1 MLEAIKTLEPAVRHD
16 KHYAQV
22 IEYPYFGAHDR
33 SKWLVEVKKREYKAG
48 TCFDS
53 FKERG
58 CEEDI
63 DVMNEKFQSLSGY
76 VRHNKFAIM
85 YLGSNAPGANN
96 ICDGLLKFAEKQ
108 DGRTSFV
115 GYVNGIDGLVNN

>member
-1 MLEAIKTLEPAVRHD
+1 MID
-16 KHYAQV
+16 
-22 IEYPYFGAHDR
+22 YPLLGANDR
-33 SKWLVEVKKREYKAG
+33 AKWLVEVKKREYKAG

-58 CEEDI
+58 CEEDP

-85 YLGSNAPGANN
+85 YLGANAPGGNN
-96 ICDGLLKFAEKQ
+96 ICDGLLKFAEKSN
-108 DGRTSFV
+108 GRTTFV
-115 GYVNGIDGLVNN
+115 GYTNGIEGLINN